1 MKAVDDVETDAL
13 IIAAQATFSGAGLEA
28 TFRNLDP
35 GGWDAASAALA
46 YIPVLYSRHS
56 LEYQQAYHSL
66 GGGRWTD
73 LSIALHHNNKAIG
86 IWPLTLAALNG
97 DTVVSSQGLPILPPL
112 FAFETPPTIRKNL
125 IGKILNGLE
134 ELCAAHGVK
143 HWASQI
149 LFDGASAAPLSEWH
163 HQIMA
168 KGGRAQVL
176 ADLYVDLSLDIENIR
191 KHFRKSYKPLI
202 SLGLRTWAIEIV
214 RGRDENAWRSFK
226 ALHKKAAGRATRS
239 DHTWDLQLAA
249 IAAGEAFMVVLR
261 DTSGE
266 MVGAGFFAV
275 TPHEASY
282 SVGAY
287 DRDLFDKPLGHVVQQ
302 AAIEEMKRRGLRW
315 YHIGRRPYPN
325 EAPAPS
331 KKELSI
337 GEFKQGFATAIL
349 PRYVLRY
356 DRE

>member
-1 MKAVDDVETDAL
+1 MSERDHVHADAL
-13 IIAAQATFSGAGLEA
+13 IAATGETFSSAGLDI
-28 TFRNLDP
+28 TFRRVDP
-35 GGWDAASAALA
+35 RSWETASARLA
-46 YIPVLYSRHS
+46 YIPVLYSTHS

-66 GGGRWTD
+66 AGGRWTD
-73 LSIALHHNNKAIG
+73 LSVVLRHDNKAVG
-86 IWPLTLAALNG
+86 IWPLTLAELDGETN
-97 DTVVSSQGLPILPPL
+97 VSSQGLPISPPL
-112 FAFETPPTIRKNL
+112 FASDTPSTIRKSL

-134 ELCAAHGVK
+134 GLCDAHGVK
-143 HWASQI
+143 HWTSQI
-149 LFDGASAAPLSEWH
+149 LFDGASAALLSEWH

-168 KGGRAQVL
+168 KGGQAQVL
-176 ADLYVDLSLDIENIR
+176 ADLYVDLSLDIEDIR

-202 SLGLRTWAIEIV
+202 NLGLRTWGVEIV
-214 RGRDENAWRSFK
+214 SSRDENAWQAFK
-226 ALHKKAAGRATRS
+226 ALHKKAAGRSTRS

-249 IAAGEAFMVVLR
+249 IAAGEAFTVALR
-261 DTSGE
+261 DSSGD
-266 MVGAGFFAV
+266 MVGAGFFAI

-287 DRDLFDKPLGHVVQQ
+287 NRDLFDKPLGHVVQQ

-325 EAPAPS
+325 EAPSPS

-337 GEFKQGFATAIL
+337 GEFKQGFATTIM
-349 PRYVLRY
+349 PRYVLQR